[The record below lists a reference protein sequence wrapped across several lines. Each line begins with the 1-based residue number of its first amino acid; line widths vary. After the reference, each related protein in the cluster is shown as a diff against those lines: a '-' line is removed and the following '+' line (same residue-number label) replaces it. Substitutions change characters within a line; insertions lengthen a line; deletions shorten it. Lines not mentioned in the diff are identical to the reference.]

1 MELERARTLLTELA
15 DGVDPLTGECLPPDS
30 VCNRPEIIRALHC
43 VLQHTA
49 GGRKRPSPPNAG
61 KPWTE
66 ADDSALLQMY
76 DAGSDVGGAQDAFSA
91 LPHRDH
97 TAPGAP
103 RQGAARRAPALK
115 KHPARGKSR
124 EPGALTMG
132 SFENGARFARLR
144 PGAAYIEVL
153 QLLERVVRAEFA
165 VDEAMYNA
173 PIPTVI
179 LNVAAQRFKHFR
191 LHLAP
196 SFLSAAQRAW

>member
-15 DGVDPLTGECLPPDS
+15 DGVDPLTGECLPSDS

-76 DAGSDVGGAQDAFSA
+76 DAGSDVGELETHFQRS
-91 LPHRDH
+91 R
-97 TAPGAP
+97 TAII
-103 RQGAARRAPALK
+103 RRL
-115 KHPARGKSR
+115 
-124 EPGALTMG
+124 E
-132 SFENGARFARLR
+132 RLGR
-144 PGAAYIEVL
+144 V

-196 SFLSAAQRAW
+196 SFLSAAQRAR

>member
-15 DGVDPLTGECLPPDS
+15 DGVDPLTGECLPSDS

-76 DAGSDVGGAQDAFSA
+76 DAGSDVEELKTHFQRS
-91 LPHRDH
+91 R
-97 TAPGAP
+97 TAII
-103 RQGAARRAPALK
+103 RRL
-115 KHPARGKSR
+115 
-124 EPGALTMG
+124 E
-132 SFENGARFARLR
+132 RLGR
-144 PGAAYIEVL
+144 V

-196 SFLSAAQRAW
+196 SFLSAAQRAR